1 MSDARPALFDLP
13 SFESLTP
20 LIGLPPRRQQ
30 LFDAFG
36 SLVGVVSGTREPS
49 RLVLQQGDDGSPEL
63 LHLYELEAGGRLG
76 PFPIGRSGD
85 WTVFTPDGRNLGSIR
100 TRERVDSAIP
110 STTPAP
116 WSLRGD
122 GEQRIGRAT
131 MRFHWLQVVPFVGEV
146 APSTTDIVLHDTPA
160 AVCTR
165 GPSFGSV
172 LRGRPAIRSRI
183 DVLPTHLSDDDRL
196 LVLAAALLAAR

>member
-1 MSDARPALFDLP
+1 MTDARPALFDLP

-20 LIGLPPRRQQ
+20 VIGLSPRRQQ

-36 SLVGVVSGTREPS
+36 ALVGVVTGTREPS
-49 RLVLQQGDDGSPEL
+49 RLVLQLDEGGSRDL
-63 LHLYELEAGGRLG
+63 LHLYELETATYLG
-76 PFPIGRSGD
+76 PLSIGRSGD

-100 TRERVDSAIP
+100 TREGSSSTVP
-110 STTPAP
+110 STTPPP
-116 WSLRGD
+116 WSIRAAD
-122 GEQRIGRAT
+122 QQRIGRAT

-165 GPSFGSV
+165 APSFHSF
-172 LRGRPAIRSRI
+172 LRGRPASRSRI
-183 DVLPTHLSDDDRL
+183 DILPTHLSEDERL